1 MAKPR
6 TVHGAINRG
15 WCPVKVTIA
24 VKNKHNVSHLG
35 LCIWADR
42 NKKFQ
47 YVTAL
52 ELNNTSVF
60 VFENATDAFWF
71 ISRWKCDN

>member
-1 MAKPR
+1 MSKPR

-15 WCPVKVTIA
+15 WFLVKVTLA
-24 VKNKHNVSHLG
+24 LKNKHSVSHLG

-42 NKKFQ
+42 NNKFQ

-52 ELNNTSVF
+52 ELNTSVF

-71 ISRWKCDN
+71 KSRWQCDN